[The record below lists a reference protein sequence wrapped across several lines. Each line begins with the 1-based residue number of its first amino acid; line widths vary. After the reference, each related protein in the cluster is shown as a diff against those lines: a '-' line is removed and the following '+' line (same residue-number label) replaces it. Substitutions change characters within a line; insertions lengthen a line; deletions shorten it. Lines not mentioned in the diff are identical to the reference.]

1 MGKRFGRNQKRRM
14 REQAAN
20 LQEALER
27 DGSLLHYVSEKKREL
42 EQVMDRARRILGSSI
57 ALPPELRGDHPYPLG
72 GDFGADV
79 LAPMPL
85 MPCADQQP
93 AIGSMHMKIARM
105 HELLTWIE
113 DGRVTVDGLAIH
125 FCVQLD
131 SGKAAY
137 AISRRAIERLSAAE
151 LQRTIAPQIALEL
164 AGHLARA
171 VKGGW

>member
-14 REQAAN
+14 REQVAN

-27 DGSLLHYVSEKKREL
+27 DGSLLHHVSEKKREL
-42 EQVMDRARRILGSSI
+42 EEVLCRARSILGNHV
-57 ALPPELRGDHPYPLG
+57 ALPPELIGDHPYPLG
-72 GDFGADV
+72 GDFYADV
-79 LAPMPL
+79 PAPMPL

-93 AIGSMHMKIARM
+93 AIESIHIQIARM
-105 HELLTWIE
+105 HELLSWIE
-113 DGRVTVDGLAIH
+113 DGRATADGLAIH